1 MRTGTYRN
9 ETRVLCVQN
18 GALGRSRTL
27 ATGARGR
34 TLWTGSTRLT
44 EAQGARGEV
53 LRGRSVTLLG
63 VTNGGATDAPKK
75 APGRTEPA
83 TKKAHSAPQRRRIL
97 QLVSVAGGRVRA
109 EGVFPEPKEVERYHR
124 FPRRAVTLWPA
135 RMQAV
140 FSLPKRG
147 ATKNRRCTVSATGGA
162 AQCVQTS
169 LTGIRGYPSH
179 AERRT
184 AEAHTGT
191 TCSSACDSLAREGV
205 CSQLHKGRGAL
216 RGVCLI
222 M

>member
-1 MRTGTYRN
+1 MGDLLAQCSRL
-9 ETRVLCVQN
+9 ECSQN
-18 GALGRSRTL
+18 AVNS
-27 ATGARGR
+27 
-34 TLWTGSTRLT
+34 
-44 EAQGARGEV
+44 
-53 LRGRSVTLLG
+53 SVTLLG

-205 CSQLHKGRGAL
+205 CSQLHNRGGGRSG
-216 RGVCLI
+216 GVCLI